1 MRTTC
6 GKEGKK
12 DNYIT
17 SYSVHPTI
25 FLMHLL
31 LFGPP
36 GAGKGTQAK
45 ILSETLGIPHIS
57 TGEMLR
63 QEMVEGTTLGIIA
76 KMYVDRG
83 NLMPDDV
90 MIGIVQHIMDSEP
103 CKNGMILDGFPRT
116 VDQARAL
123 KKMIA
128 DRGLVI
134 EAVLFIEIPHTL
146 IVERLTNRAIV
157 ENRADDEPRSIMNRL
172 VVYDANT
179 APVKHFYEDEG
190 LLKHIQGIGSVEEVS
205 QRILFAVT
213 THGTP

>member
-1 MRTTC
+1 
-6 GKEGKK
+6 
-12 DNYIT
+12 
-17 SYSVHPTI
+17 
-25 FLMHLL
+25 MHLL

-63 QEMVEGTTLGIIA
+63 QEMVDETPLGLKA
-76 KMYVDRG
+76 KQYVDRG

-90 MIGIVQHIMDSEP
+90 MIGIVEHILDSEP

-116 VDQARAL
+116 VDQAVAL
-123 KKMIA
+123 RNMFSK
-128 DRGLVI
+128 RGLVI
-134 EAVLFIEIPHTL
+134 DAVLFIEIPHEL

-157 ENRADDEPRSIMNRL
+157 ENRADDEPKSIMNRL
-172 VVYDANT
+172 VVYDTNT

-190 LLKHIQGIGSVEEVS
+190 LLRHIPGIGTVEEVG
-205 QRILFAVT
+205 QRILGAIRK
-213 THGTP
+213 

>member
-1 MRTTC
+1 
-6 GKEGKK
+6 
-12 DNYIT
+12 
-17 SYSVHPTI
+17 
-25 FLMHLL
+25 MHLL

-45 ILSETLGIPHIS
+45 VLSESLGIPHIS

-63 QEMVEGTTLGIIA
+63 QEMADGTPLGLKA
-76 KMYVDRG
+76 KLYVDRG

-90 MIGIVQHIMDSEP
+90 MIGIVEHILDSAP

-116 VDQARAL
+116 VDQAVAL
-123 KKMIA
+123 REMFRS
-128 DRGLVI
+128 RGLVI
-134 EAVLFIEIPHTL
+134 DAVLFIEIPHEL

-172 VVYDANT
+172 VVYDKNT

-190 LLKHIQGIGSVEEVS
+190 LLRHIDGIGTVDEVAH
-205 QRILFAVT
+205 RILAAIKR
-213 THGTP
+213 